1 MVHMGQ
7 RNSYLLSL
15 QERSVQ
21 ILLKKKHK
29 NCEWGIANE
38 KAKRYVL
45 DIRKNAWRKW
55 GSCGEP

>member
-21 ILLKKKHK
+21 ILLKKKKHK

-45 DIRKNAWRKW
+45 DIRKNAWRK
-55 GSCGEP
+55 